1 MRLEINTIRRLL
13 MLSLSKAVA
22 NREIARLLNT
32 THQTVRRYSEEISKH
47 GLTVERLNELD
58 NVQLSSILGLG
69 AKRNSSKVHNI
80 DWSHVDYEHQVR
92 DVQLIVLWTE
102 YSEIELKKGFN
113 FISESTFRR
122 QYSAWRKSQ
131 KISMRQF
138 HPAGEKCFVD
148 FAGKTIPIFDPNSG
162 EVTYA
167 QIFVA
172 CLGASSL
179 IFAYAV
185 ESQKSADWLRC
196 HVEMFKFFDGVPK
209 FVVPDNLRSAITK
222 NTSKDLVINRAYQEL
237 AEHYDTII
245 FPARVRKPKDKSL
258 AEISV
263 RIVQDWALKRLR
275 NIKFFSVAEL
285 NEQLKMQIAF
295 LNNRVTRTFPISRL
309 ERFFNDEK
317 EQLKSLPNHEF
328 SIASWKYGVSV
339 PDDYHVK
346 YSNTFYSVPYLY
358 RHCKVDLRIS
368 LEHIQ
373 IFNGAKQ
380 IAIHLLKDSGNSTN
394 LEHLPPSH
402 KYTHENSQ
410 EELRAW
416 SISIGSATLG
426 WCEHNLQLN
435 TNFAYGIKAVTNLR
449 KLMLQKNYTAERI
462 QSACAFATRINKFT
476 YSYIRDVLKLNLD
489 QRKVP
494 ETTFLVKDHENIRG
508 KKSFII
514 EGDK

>member
-1 MRLEINTIRRLL
+1 
-13 MLSLSKAVA
+13 
-22 NREIARLLNT
+22 
-32 THQTVRRYSEEISKH
+32 
-47 GLTVERLNELD
+47 
-58 NVQLSSILGLG
+58 
-69 AKRNSSKVHNI
+69 
-80 DWSHVDYEHQVR
+80 
-92 DVQLIVLWTE
+92 
-102 YSEIELKKGFN
+102 
-113 FISESTFRR
+113 
-122 QYSAWRKSQ
+122 
-131 KISMRQF
+131 MRQF
-138 HPAGEKCFVD
+138 HYAGEKCFVD

-162 EVTYA
+162 EITYA

-172 CLGASSL
+172 CLGASGL

-275 NIKFFSVAEL
+275 NIKFFSVDEL
-285 NEQLKMQIAF
+285 NEQLKMQIEF

-309 ERFFNDEK
+309 ERFLNHEK
-317 EQLKSLPNHEF
+317 EQLKSHPNQAF
-328 SIASWKYGVSV
+328 SIASWRYGVSV

-394 LEHLPPSH
+394 LEHLPASH
-402 KYTHENSQ
+402 KYTHESSQ
-410 EELRAW
+410 EELRTWA
-416 SISIGSATLG
+416 ISIGGAILE
-426 WCEHNLQLN
+426 WCEHNLELN

-462 QSACAFATRINKFT
+462 QSACAFAIRINKFT
-476 YSYIRDVLKLNLD
+476 YSYIQDVLKLNLD
-489 QRKVP
+489 QRKAP